1 MVQAYM
7 ETRGKKIVL
16 KLSEHDVAQLL
27 SLVRKEMDQ
36 QNEIW
41 QPYWVRLEK
50 IIEQDIEL
58 SIQIN
63 AGQDPTIKKASKN
76 E

>member
-27 SLVRKEMDQ
+27 LLVRKEMDQ

>member
-7 ETRGKKIVL
+7 GTRGKKIVL

-27 SLVRKEMDQ
+27 LLVRKEMDQ

-58 SIQIN
+58 STQIN
-63 AGQDPTIKKASKN
+63 AGQGPTYINKASN